1 MDKLHL
7 YHLRRRIYWW
17 VKGVPLGIQLQFNS
31 NDWKGKL
38 LRLLCVIEYCA
49 SFLPLQIWS
58 SISESL
64 AASRMFSDRE
74 WHEQRAQAEGTGV
87 VMLVK
92 SEGLEVSVPVRG
104 LSSSGPQWEE
114 QSAYRPGGR
123 RIQVRYLGY
132 LTISFPSK
140 GCVLL
145 LVEKCIFENKPT
157 LILYTN
163 SGVSKRSSLDQGFP
177 SIHPR
182 QESSYADVKESGS
195 HRLSFEFL
203 VPSW

>member
-1 MDKLHL
+1 M
-7 YHLRRRIYWW
+7 
-17 VKGVPLGIQLQFNS
+17 PLGIQLQFNS

-38 LRLLCVIEYCA
+38 LRLLCVIEYWA

-64 AASRMFSDRE
+64 SASRMFSDRE
-74 WHEQRAQAEGTGV
+74 WHEQRAQAEGTGMV
-87 VMLVK
+87 ILVK
-92 SEGLEVSVPVRG
+92 SEGLEVSVLIRS
-104 LSSSGPQWEE
+104 LSSSGLQWEE
-114 QSAYRPGGR
+114 QSAYPPGGR

-132 LTISFPSK
+132 LTISFPFK

-157 LILYTN
+157 LILYAN
-163 SGVSKRSSLDQGFP
+163 SGISKKSSLDQGFP
-177 SIHPR
+177 SVHPR
-182 QESSYADVKESGS
+182 QELSYVDVKESGP

-203 VPSW
+203 IPSW